1 MTSQDEQLVRLMNR
15 GEIPVFPLPNVV
27 FFPHTSLGL
36 HVFEPRYRRMTEE
49 ALASD
54 RFLAVA
60 LLKPG
65 WESDY
70 YGTPPVHAVA
80 CAGTIEEHHLL
91 PDGRFN
97 IRLRGLCRIA
107 ITRFVSQDPYR
118 VAEFHFIQEKNAEDG
133 PDVTAARARLL
144 STCSGL
150 MREIAGTEGRPPALP
165 PDVPFAVGVNALC
178 QRLAMESDRRQRLLE
193 VDDVVERCRLLVEI
207 LTERW
212 REVSIGETP
221 SGVIH

>member
-1 MTSQDEQLVRLMNR
+1 MTAQDEILIRLMNR

-27 FFPHTSLGL
+27 FFPHASLGL

-54 RFLAVA
+54 RFMAVA
-60 LLKPG
+60 LLKQG

-91 PDGRFN
+91 PDGRYN
-97 IRLRGLCRIA
+97 IRLRGICRIA

-118 VAEFHFIQEKNAEDG
+118 VAAFQFIQESNAEDG
-133 PDVTAARARLL
+133 PDVSAARARLL

-150 MREIAGTEGRPPALP
+150 AREIGGNAGRPLVLP

-178 QRLAMESDRRQRLLE
+178 QSLSMDSDRRQQLLE

-212 REVSIGETP
+212 REVSIGETH
-221 SGVIH
+221 SGAVH